1 MRKAPCLRLTL
12 LLLSS
17 ASQPA
22 GIYRLGNI
30 LVAAVVVMAA
40 VMVVNVVVDI
50 IKWSSGCLSL
60 PVAALVEWLP
70 VVAHVCFC

>member
-1 MRKAPCLRLTL
+1 M
-12 LLLSS
+12 
-17 ASQPA
+17 
-22 GIYRLGNI
+22 GNI

-60 PVAALVEWLP
+60 PVVVWVEWLP
-70 VVAHVCFC
+70 VVACGCWG